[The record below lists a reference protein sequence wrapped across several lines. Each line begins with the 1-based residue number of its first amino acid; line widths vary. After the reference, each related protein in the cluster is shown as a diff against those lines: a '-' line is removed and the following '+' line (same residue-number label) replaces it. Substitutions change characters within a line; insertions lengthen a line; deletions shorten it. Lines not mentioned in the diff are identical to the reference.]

1 MHTHNYFVYILTNK
15 NKTTL
20 YIGITND
27 IKNRLYYHQNNDNKQ
42 AFTKKYNC
50 FYLIY
55 YEMFGNVND
64 AIAREKQLKGWS
76 RKKKEKLIYG
86 FNKEWLFL
94 NDEI

>member
-1 MHTHNYFVYILTNK
+1 
-15 NKTTL
+15 
-20 YIGITND
+20 
-27 IKNRLYYHQNNDNKQ
+27 
-42 AFTKKYNC
+42 
-50 FYLIY
+50 
-55 YEMFGNVND
+55 MFGNVND